1 MSARTEWAI
10 GKNWLVRFPKYI
22 SELTFLPILLNE
34 TDLASRKLTAALRA
48 QRCVMVLAILIHTSY
63 TITVVIKKDNSC
75 LYCRHLYL

>member
-22 SELTFLPILLNE
+22 SELTFLPFLSDE
-34 TDLASRKLTAALRA
+34 TDLASRKLTAVLRD
-48 QRCVMVLAILIHTSY
+48 QRCVIVLAIPNRAEY

-75 LYCRHLYL
+75 LYGRHLYL